1 MHLVAAKEYL
11 SLLGVSL
18 VGKQCKEQQEKKLA
32 RSSVL
37 VHLAP
42 HTKPF
47 SPFYARHFML
57 ATFLCVAVS

>member
-1 MHLVAAKEYL
+1 MHLIVAKEYL

-18 VGKQCKEQQEKKLA
+18 VGKQCKKQQEKKLA

-37 VHLAP
+37 VAP

-47 SPFYARHFML
+47 SPLYARHFML